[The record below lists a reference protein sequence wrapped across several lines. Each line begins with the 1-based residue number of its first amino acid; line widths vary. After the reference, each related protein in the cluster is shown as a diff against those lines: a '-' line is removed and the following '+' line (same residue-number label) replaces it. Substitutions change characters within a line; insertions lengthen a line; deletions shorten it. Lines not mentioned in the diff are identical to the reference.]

1 MAVGFQVRA
10 ALAVSKVRA
19 QRGRRPPGAG
29 ELSGATPIR
38 RLADSPTLNR
48 ASSES
53 NASVCSRPPV
63 EPSRLARSDQVSR
76 VPNRLTGNL
85 ARAQPRW

>member
-38 RLADSPTLNR
+38 RLAL
-48 ASSES
+48 
-53 NASVCSRPPV
+53 
-63 EPSRLARSDQVSR
+63 RLADFESR
-76 VPNRLTGNL
+76 VERIERLRVLTT
-85 ARAQPRW
+85 ARGTESTCAQ